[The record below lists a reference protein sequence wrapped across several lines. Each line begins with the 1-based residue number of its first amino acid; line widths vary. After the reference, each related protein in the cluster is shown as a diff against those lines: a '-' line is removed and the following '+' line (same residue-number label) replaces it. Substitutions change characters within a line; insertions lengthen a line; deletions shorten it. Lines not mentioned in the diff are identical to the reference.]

1 MMVGMLVAGFGLL
14 LAGLLAIGY
23 GIQYKE
29 FSVGST
35 LILSG
40 VFGFCTGL
48 IMFGLW
54 LNVRELRNL
63 ARRLG
68 TGVPE
73 EALREEPHHEF
84 PLPPVAPRAA
94 AAPEGGFPF
103 RRGQPA
109 AHGSGD
115 GEPEV
120 PAAAGATP
128 PPWYHEAAARDRAR
142 NELPPLAPP
151 GAEPSEVGPAG
162 PKRRN
167 LMFSSTRKERERA
180 QPRAG
185 EPLTPDMLSP
195 EPRSNP
201 LASAAESGE
210 SQQVNFDD
218 TWPRSERQRPSD
230 LPPRRVPR
238 TPLTPGESPGAPV
251 ADRRPPQPQEQPP
264 VTVLKSGVVDGMA
277 YSLYSDGS
285 IEAQMPE
292 GMMRFAS
299 IDELRSHLEQR
310 SS

>member
-1 MMVGMLVAGFGLL
+1 MVGMLVAGLGLL
-14 LAGLLAIGY
+14 LAGLLAVGY

-63 ARRLG
+63 AQRLG
-68 TGVPE
+68 AAMP
-73 EALREEPHHEF
+73 AEPRSEF
-84 PLPPVAPRAA
+84 PLPPVAPRG
-94 AAPEGGFPF
+94 APAGGFPF
-103 RRGQPA
+103 TRDQPA
-109 AHGSGD
+109 AEDSGD
-115 GEPEV
+115 TEPV
-120 PAAAGATP
+120 APAAGANP

-142 NELPPLAPP
+142 NEVPPVATPV
-151 GAEPSEVGPAG
+151 AEPSGAAPAA
-162 PKRRN
+162 PRRRN

-180 QPRAG
+180 QVRAG
-185 EPLTPDMLSP
+185 EPLTPETPSP
-195 EPRSNP
+195 ELRPNP
-201 LASAAESGE
+201 PAPAESGE
-210 SQQVNFDD
+210 PPQVNFDD
-218 TWPRSERQRPSD
+218 TWPRSDRQRPSD
-230 LPPRRVPR
+230 LAPRRAPR
-238 TPLTPGESPGAPV
+238 TPSTPGESPSAPL

-299 IDELRSHLEQR
+299 IDELRAHLDQR

>member
-1 MMVGMLVAGFGLL
+1 MVGMLVAGLGLL

-23 GIQYKE
+23 GVQYKE

-48 IMFGLW
+48 IMLGLW
-54 LNVRELRNL
+54 LCARELRNI
-63 ARRLG
+63 AQRLG
-68 TGVPE
+68 AGTP
-73 EALREEPHHEF
+73 AEPRPEF
-84 PLPPVAPRAA
+84 PLPQAAPVASRATP
-94 AAPEGGFPF
+94 APEGGFPF

-109 AHGSGD
+109 AEGAGEAESG
-115 GEPEV
+115 G
-120 PAAAGATP
+120 PATGA

-142 NELPPLAPP
+142 GEVPPAAPP
-151 GAEPSEVGPAG
+151 VGETSEDTPAM
-162 PKRRN
+162 PRRRN

-180 QPRAG
+180 PGRAG
-185 EPLTPDMLSP
+185 EPLSPDMLSP
-195 EPRSNP
+195 ELRPNP
-201 LASAAESGE
+201 PASPDESGE

-238 TPLTPGESPGAPV
+238 PPSTPGETPGAPL

-299 IDELRSHLEQR
+299 IDELRAHLDQR
-310 SS
+310 S

>member
-1 MMVGMLVAGFGLL
+1 MMVGMLVAGLGLL

-63 ARRLG
+63 SRRLG
-68 TGVPE
+68 AEMP
-73 EALREEPHHEF
+73 AEPRHEF
-84 PLPPVAPRAA
+84 PLPPAAPVAQRAA
-94 AAPEGGFPF
+94 AASEGGFPF

-109 AHGSGD
+109 AEGSGE
-115 GEPEV
+115 GEPVV
-120 PAAAGATP
+120 PTAGAA
-128 PPWYHEAAARDRAR
+128 PPWYHEAATRDRAR
-142 NELPPLAPP
+142 NEVPLV
-151 GAEPSEVGPAG
+151 AEPSEAAPAA

-167 LMFSSTRKERERA
+167 LMFSSTRKERERPPA
-180 QPRAG
+180 RG
-185 EPLTPDMLSP
+185 SESLTPDMLSP
-195 EPRSNP
+195 ELRPNP
-201 LASAAESGE
+201 PAPAAESGE
-210 SQQVNFDD
+210 PPQVNFDD
-218 TWPRSERQRPSD
+218 TWPRSERQRSSD

-238 TPLTPGESPGAPV
+238 TPSTPGESPSAPV

-299 IDELRSHLEQR
+299 IDELRAHLDQR